1 MDFAD
6 HMIIGEMRR
15 TYHAHVP
22 PPESAPMS
30 GLLLVFHGG
39 GATGGGIPKLTHF
52 NEIGDRERFL
62 VVYPDGFGRH
72 WRDGRRTIPEIDS
85 VDDVGFVSTLIRK
98 MISEYKIPN
107 HRVYAAGISNGG
119 FFSQR
124 LAVEIP
130 EQVRS
135 VATVAATMPL
145 ALSSLQSLKKP
156 IPIML
161 IHGTDDPLVPYE
173 GGNVKAGA
181 RGPILSARDSALK
194 WAKLNGCAPS
204 PEITYLPN
212 RVEDSTRI
220 RLEKYGPC
228 NEDAEVI
235 LLVVEGGGHTWP
247 GGWQYFPER
256 IIGKTSANL
265 RRERRNN
272 GLLQAS
278 LKPVLGEVQIIHH
291 DVHLKE
297 GSKCDFGNLDCGSMR
312 IKESFRNHRSGSRN
326 RF

>member
-6 HMIIGEMRR
+6 HLITGEMRR
-15 TYHAHVP
+15 TYHAHVQL
-22 PPESAPMS
+22 PESAPMS

-39 GATGGGIPKLTHF
+39 GATGRGIPQLTHF
-52 NEIGDRERFL
+52 NEIVDRERFV

-72 WRDGRRTIPEIDS
+72 WRDSRGTIPESDG
-85 VDDVGFVSTLIRK
+85 VDDVGFVSALIRK
-98 MISEYKIPN
+98 MTSDYKIPN

-130 EQVRS
+130 EQIRG

-145 ALSSLQSLKKP
+145 TLSNLQFLKKP

-161 IHGTDDPLVPYE
+161 IHGTHDPLVPYE
-173 GGNVKAGA
+173 GGEVRAGA
-181 RGPILSARDSALK
+181 RGPILSARDSATK

-204 PEITYLPN
+204 PEITYLRN

-220 RLEKYGPC
+220 RVEKYGSC
-228 NEDAEVI
+228 KDNSEVI

-247 GGWQYFPER
+247 GGWQYSPER
-256 IIGKTSANL
+256 IIGKTS
-265 RRERRNN
+265 
-272 GLLQAS
+272 
-278 LKPVLGEVQIIHH
+278 P
-291 DVHLKE
+291 
-297 GSKCDFGNLDCGSMR
+297 NLDASEEIMAFFKR
-312 IKESFRNHRSGSRN
+312 H
-326 RF
+326 